1 MNGGLDNDT
10 MFRLDV
16 KERLEEYE
24 KRLNCHARRIVD
36 LNERMAFCGK
46 LTVVALAFSVIALA
60 LSVVF

>member
-1 MNGGLDNDT
+1 MNVGLDNDNMLT
-10 MFRLDV
+10 LLR
-16 KERLEEYE
+16 EQGRQ
-24 KRLNCHARRIVD
+24 LNCHARRIID